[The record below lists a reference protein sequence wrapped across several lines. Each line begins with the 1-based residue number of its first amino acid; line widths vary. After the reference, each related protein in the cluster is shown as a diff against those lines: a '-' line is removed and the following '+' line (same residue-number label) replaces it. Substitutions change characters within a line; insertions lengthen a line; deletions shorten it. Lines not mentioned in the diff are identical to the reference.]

1 METQM
6 LVLWGAIQ
14 HLKGVKKT
22 VFIFNRIKRGN
33 SYEVWTLAGKQLS
46 ERHQAL

>member
-14 HLKGVKKT
+14 HLKGAKKT
-22 VFIFNRIKRGN
+22 VFIFNRIKRGD
-33 SYEVWTLAGKQLS
+33 SYEVWTPAGRQLS
-46 ERHQAL
+46 GRQQAL